1 MRIDKPIC
9 KYGEANCRKHFDGN
23 CMVENDFELRCPIE
37 RTINEVLEI
46 TDRSTAYIKKLDETF
61 ADKVDGMMAAT
72 SAIRKAVVTLKV
84 GDF

>member
-37 RTINEVLEI
+37 RTINAVLEI
-46 TDRSTAYIKKLDETF
+46 TDRSTAYIKELDETI
-61 ADKVDGMMAAT
+61 ADKVGGMMAAT
-72 SAIRKAVVTLKV
+72 SAIRNAVLTLK
-84 GDF
+84 GGGF